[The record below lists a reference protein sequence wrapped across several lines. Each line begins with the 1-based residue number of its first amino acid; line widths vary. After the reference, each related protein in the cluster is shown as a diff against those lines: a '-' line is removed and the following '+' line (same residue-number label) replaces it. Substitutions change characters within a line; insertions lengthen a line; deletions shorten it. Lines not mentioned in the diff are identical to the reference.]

1 MANNYFSNAGRCPVR
16 VRQAAVLLNQFPD
29 SRECGVSDLLPTVSR
44 YPLNDL
50 GLAANERLGDKLGVF
65 RADDRNPIGPSFIK
79 SACAFAVAGPLVG
92 IAIAII
98 FLG

>member
-1 MANNYFSNAGRCPVR
+1 MANNYFFIDGRSPVR
-16 VRQAAVLLNQFPD
+16 VQRAVGLLNPF
-29 SRECGVSDLLPTVSR
+29 REARERGVSGLLPTVSR
-44 YPLNDL
+44 YPLDL
-50 GLAANERLGDKLGVF
+50 GLVANEQLCDKISAF
-65 RADDRNPIGPSFIK
+65 RADGRNPIGPSFIK